1 VSNLK
6 AKSATLPLGEPKPNP
21 PSRCLSA
28 EGRRRPRIL
37 IKEAKIMTHRCWLF
51 VFALVS
57 MTAPAI
63 RAQNP
68 PLTSAQVEP
77 FLGTWTFAM
86 TNPPNSQ
93 QTVRIA
99 ETNGAIVASL
109 QVGKFPPND
118 ITGILKDGDVLVLTT
133 TVRENGVPIWAV
145 IALTRDGES
154 MNIAQMLQNSQTIK
168 RRTAAKRSD

>member
-1 VSNLK
+1 M
-6 AKSATLPLGEPKPNP
+6 AQRG
-21 PSRCLSA
+21 
-28 EGRRRPRIL
+28 
-37 IKEAKIMTHRCWLF
+37 WLF
-51 VFALVS
+51 VVALIS
-57 MTAPAI
+57 MSAPAI

-68 PLTSAQVEP
+68 PVTSAQVEP

-93 QTVRIA
+93 QTVRVA
-99 ETNGAIVASL
+99 EKNGTVLATL
-109 QVGKFPPND
+109 QVGRFPPND
-118 ITGILKDGDVLVLTT
+118 VTGILKDGDVLVLTT

-168 RRTAAKRSD
+168 RGTAAKRSEYRRIAESFDLVTQQRAAGSRRIRP